1 MEVPLRIS
9 EVMSTEVKIAS
20 PKQSIQDAALMMV
33 EIDAGVIPVAEGDR
47 LVGMI
52 TDRDIAVR
60 AVAAGKP
67 PQTPIAD
74 VMSPEVKYCFDSDST
89 DAVAKNMADIKL
101 RRLPVLNGEKRLVGI
116 VSLADIAID
125 EGPENAGRALS
136 GISEPG
142 GEHSQSEYPGGR

>member
-1 MEVPLRIS
+1 MRVS
-9 EVMSTEVKIAS
+9 KVMSKDVKIAS

-47 LVGMI
+47 LIGMI

-116 VSLADIAID
+116 VSLADIAVD

>member
-1 MEVPLRIS
+1 MRIS
-9 EVMSTEVKIAS
+9 EVMSTDVKIAS

-33 EIDAGVIPVAEGDR
+33 EIDVGVIPVGEGDR

-60 AVAAGKP
+60 AVATGKP

-74 VMSPEVKYCFDSDST
+74 IMSPEVKYCYETDNT
-89 DAVAKNMADIKL
+89 DAVAANMAEIKL
-101 RRLPVLNGEKRLVGI
+101 RRLPVLNQEKRLVGI

-125 EGPENAGRALS
+125 EGPENAGRALT

-142 GEHSQSEYPGGR
+142 GEHSQSEYPGVR

>member
-1 MEVPLRIS
+1 MLIS
-9 EVMSTEVKIAS
+9 EVMSKDVKIAN

-33 EIDAGVIPVAEGDR
+33 EIDAGVIPVGEGDQ

-60 AVAAGKP
+60 AVAVGKP

-74 VMSPEVKYCFDSDST
+74 IMSPEVMYCYDSDNT
-89 DAVAKNMADIKL
+89 DAVAKNMADIKV
-101 RRLPVLNGEKRLVGI
+101 RRLPVLNREKRLVGI

-142 GEHSQSEYPGGR
+142 GEHSQSEIPGVR